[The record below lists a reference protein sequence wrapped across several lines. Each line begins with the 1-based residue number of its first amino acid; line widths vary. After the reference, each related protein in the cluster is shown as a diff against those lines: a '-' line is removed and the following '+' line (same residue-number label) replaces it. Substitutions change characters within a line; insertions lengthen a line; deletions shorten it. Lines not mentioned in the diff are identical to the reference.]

1 MRKQELQDLNAEL
14 VDLLGSLREQIDDKL
29 DELAA
34 IEEIEDGED
43 ESADDEAD
51 DETGED

>member
-34 IEEIEDGED
+34 IEEDEDD
-43 ESADDEAD
+43 SAA
-51 DETGED
+51 DETDED